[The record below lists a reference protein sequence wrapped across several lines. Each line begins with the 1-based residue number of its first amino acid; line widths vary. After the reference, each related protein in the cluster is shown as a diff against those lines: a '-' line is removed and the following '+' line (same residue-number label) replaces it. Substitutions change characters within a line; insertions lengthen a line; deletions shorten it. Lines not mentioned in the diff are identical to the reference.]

1 MARDSAKSASRR
13 SSIALIAPGRARRVE
28 MPEQEVAHPHA
39 ALAEPPQGVLI
50 EAPVP
55 ILIGEVDA
63 NALAELRRD
72 AIRGFAESGER
83 LAPRLTRAGQHGVDR
98 RAHEPTV
105 SAGRREDLDLSGVG
119 PPPERVGI
127 DAEDPARF
135 PQRQPVTAL
144 ECGCF

>member
-1 MARDSAKSASRR
+1 
-13 SSIALIAPGRARRVE
+13 

-105 SAGRREDLDLSGVG
+105 SAGRREDLDLSGG
-119 PPPERVGI
+119 RATGRFYLPSMTSFGRAKPDPPLSRW
-127 DAEDPARF
+127 
-135 PQRQPVTAL
+135 
-144 ECGCF
+144 